1 MPQPYRQNISGQ
13 SPWEDIVGYSR
24 MVITGD
30 LVEVAGTTAIK
41 DGKPYAIGDAY
52 EQTRYI
58 FNV

>member
-30 LVEVAGTTAIK
+30 LVEVLVQLPLK
-41 DGKPYAIGDAY
+41 M
-52 EQTRYI
+52 ESLMQ
-58 FNV
+58 